1 MTKTENINK
10 TKTIVVLLLGC
21 IIAIL
26 LSILLMDI
34 LSDNPENRT
43 LQSIL
48 YIFSLFM
55 VGYLFYFS
63 LRLFFKGVD
72 LINYNA
78 YLMAKGELNISDIIL
93 DKAKGLETLCIA
105 FNDMKTNLLTFTEL
119 TKTNIVII
127 SDAVDEVTKEY

>member
-1 MTKTENINK
+1 MLKGKNDKTENINK

-34 LSDNPENRT
+34 LSDNPEKHRT

-55 VGYLFYFS
+55 AGYLFYFS
-63 LRLFFKGVD
+63 LRFFKGVD

-78 YLMAKGELNISDIIL
+78 YLMAKGQLNISDIIL
-93 DKAKGLETLCIA
+93 DKARGLKLY
-105 FNDMKTNLLTFTEL
+105 
-119 TKTNIVII
+119 V
-127 SDAVDEVTKEY
+127 

>member
-1 MTKTENINK
+1 MLKGKNDKTENINK

-34 LSDNPENRT
+34 LSDNPEKHRT

-55 VGYLFYFS
+55 RVIF
-63 LRLFFKGVD
+63 LFF
-72 LINYNA
+72 
-78 YLMAKGELNISDIIL
+78 
-93 DKAKGLETLCIA
+93 
-105 FNDMKTNLLTFTEL
+105 
-119 TKTNIVII
+119 TKIF
-127 SDAVDEVTKEY
+127 